1 MDTTTALTPAEVI
14 DRVRHVRRTA
24 HQAAVE
30 ELELA
35 VSWALLHPC
44 PVQTQWP
51 AHWGDPHLDEEVT
64 PLAGEG
70 APLVAEFA
78 PADLA
83 AALDLSLDAARLLIA
98 DALELTYRLPRLW
111 AHVVTGIV
119 PVWRARAI
127 AHETHDLSPD
137 AVAFADRLI
146 SATPTKT
153 RLVDARRLVDEARL
167 YFDPD
172 RAIAEEEHELA
183 RRGVSVKHRHHPATT
198 DIIMTLD
205 TDDALLLDQ
214 TVGRIAADL
223 AALGDTDPLDTRRAR
238 AVGILADPQHALDL
252 MSGRPEATPSHGTGS
267 AMNLYLH
274 LGANELAADGIG
286 AVSIERLGTAT
297 TGLIADW
304 LTRH

>member
-14 DRVRHVRRTA
+14 DRVRDVRSTA

-44 PVQTQWP
+44 PSETQWP

-83 AALDLSLDAARLLIA
+83 AALDLTLDAARLLIA

-111 AHVVTGIV
+111 AHVATGTI

-172 RAIAEEEHELA
+172 RAIAEEEHQLD
-183 RRGVSVKHRHHPATT
+183 RRGVWVKHTGNPATT
-198 DIIMTLD
+198 DLFMTLA
-205 TDDALLLDQ
+205 TDNALLFHQ
-214 TVGRIAADL
+214 TVTILAAEL
-223 AALGDTDPLDTRRAR
+223 AALGDTTR
-238 AVGILADPQHALDL
+238 
-252 MSGRPEATPSHGTGS
+252 S
-267 AMNLYLH
+267 
-274 LGANELAADGIG
+274 
-286 AVSIERLGTAT
+286 T
-297 TGLIADW
+297 TGEQAQW
-304 LTRH
+304 GSS